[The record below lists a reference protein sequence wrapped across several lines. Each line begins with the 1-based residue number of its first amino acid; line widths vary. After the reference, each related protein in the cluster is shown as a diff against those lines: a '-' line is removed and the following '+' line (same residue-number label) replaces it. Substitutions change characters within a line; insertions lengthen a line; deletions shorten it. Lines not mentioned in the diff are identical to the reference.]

1 MLTRDTAITAW
12 GPRLLPSGQAEF
24 RIWAPDRQRMNVVV
38 ADRQVQMER
47 QGDGWFSAVV
57 PADAGCLYQFALD
70 DGTRLADPA
79 SRAQA
84 HDLEGPSILT
94 DQNRFPWQQGE
105 WRGRPWSEA
114 VIYELHVGT
123 FTDEGTFKAAIPR
136 LGELARAGIT
146 ALEIMPVAQFP
157 GNRGWGYDG
166 VLHFAPHIAYGTPED
181 LKALVDAA
189 HGHGMMILL
198 DVVYNHFGPLGNALP
213 RYASRFFNRRRSTPW
228 GPAVEFNEPAVRQYF
243 IENAL
248 YWLRDFRFDGLRLD
262 AIGHIKDRQDPT
274 FLHELAA
281 TVGAAFPDRHVHLV
295 VEDEERRRDLVA
307 YSPDAIP
314 LHFSANWND
323 DLHHALHV
331 IATGEANGHYTA
343 YAEDPWTILK
353 DVLACGFHPCSAAEK
368 GKRPVMPPAR
378 VAFLQN
384 HDQVGNRALGERL
397 RTLVG
402 ADLTEVMTAL
412 LLLSPQIPL
421 LFMGDDYGETR
432 PFHFFAD
439 YQGEIADAIRKS
451 RPEEAANFGGRA
463 EDVDHMPDPIDVQ
476 TFASS
481 KLDWKRAEGEG
492 GRRERERLRTL
503 IELRMRHV
511 VPFVAPPEAVL
522 VHPTPDGVVAIDWR
536 FPGAKLQL
544 RLNLS
549 DAEQRVPGTEGH
561 VIWSA
566 GWVPDE
572 TTLRAPGILVATH
585 EVSAVSRRGDTGTG
599 RRQ

>member
-1 MLTRDTAITAW
+1 MD
-12 GPRLLPSGQAEF
+12 
-24 RIWAPDRQRMNVVV
+24 VVV
-38 ADRQVQMER
+38 GDRKTKMES
-47 QGDGWFSAVV
+47 QEDGWFSAVV
-57 PADAGCLYQFALD
+57 PADVGCPYQFALA

-84 HDLEGPSILT
+84 HDLDGPSILT
-94 DQNRFPWQQGE
+94 DQNRFPWQQVE
-105 WRGRPWSEA
+105 WRGRAWSEA

-123 FTDEGTFKAAIPR
+123 FTDEGTFKAAIQR

-166 VLHFAPHIAYGTPED
+166 VLHFAPHNAYGTPED

-189 HGHGMMILL
+189 HGHGMMVLL

-213 RYASRFFNRRRSTPW
+213 RYASRFFNHRRSTPW
-228 GPAVEFNEPAVRQYF
+228 GSAVEFNEPAVRRYF
-243 IENAL
+243 LENAL

-281 TVGAAFPDRHVHLV
+281 TVRQAFPGRHVHLV

-307 YSPDAIP
+307 YSPDAVP

-323 DLHHALHV
+323 DLHHAIHV
-331 IATGEANGHYTA
+331 IATGEAIGHYAA
-343 YAEDPWTILK
+343 YAEDPWRILK
-353 DVLACGFHPCSAAEK
+353 DVLASGFQRRSAAEK
-368 GKRPVMPPAR
+368 STCPMMPLAR

-384 HDQVGNRALGERL
+384 HDQIGNRALGERL
-397 RTLVG
+397 RTLVA
-402 ADLTEVMTAL
+402 ADVMDVLTAL
-412 LLLSPQIPL
+412 LLLSPQVPL

-439 YQGEIADAIRKS
+439 YQGEIADAIREN
-451 RPEEAANFGGRA
+451 RPEEAENFGGRA
-463 EDVDHMPDPIDVQ
+463 EDPERMPDPIDAQ

-481 KLDWKRAEGEG
+481 KLDWKRAEREG
-492 GRRERERLRTL
+492 GRREREKLSRL
-503 IELRMRHV
+503 IELRMRHI
-511 VPFVAPPEAVL
+511 VPLVAPPKAVH
-522 VHPTPDGVVAIDWR
+522 VHQTTDGVVAIDWR
-536 FPGAKLQL
+536 FPRANLQL
-544 RLNLS
+544 RLNLD
-549 DAEQRVPGTEGH
+549 DAEHAVPGTEGA

-566 GWVPDE
+566 GWLAE
-572 TTLRAPGILVATH
+572 KATLRAPGILVAVH
-585 EVSAVSRRGDTGTG
+585 EVSAAGGGGDRPARARRT
-599 RRQ
+599 R